1 VSQDVRSAWTA
12 PGKLPRVKHD
22 LKDWGCT
29 MKLSV
34 ISLALAVASV
44 PASAQRNERGET
56 GAVDRAC
63 TVKDCFL
70 EAEIR
75 DFEVVDRTHVIV
87 YVGAQRCAFHVEVR
101 GTLCDLTFAPELY
114 FRRANELPIERGGSI
129 AGGGTTPRSSRP
141 TDFGTFDIATRERR
155 DLRICANDLSIQVHG
170 GAFTETASS
179 GSTVTDRFGN
189 PRTDCVVS
197 GVTSVTDDQLLEF
210 YVTRGVVSPVPP
222 MGTGEIE
229 VGEQDEPASAAQPS
243 DQPEQ
248 GAAPPGRRRRSSGNS
263 E

>member
-1 VSQDVRSAWTA
+1 
-12 PGKLPRVKHD
+12 
-22 LKDWGCT
+22 

-44 PASAQRNERGET
+44 PASAQRSERNET

-63 TVKDCFL
+63 TVNDCFL

-75 DFEVVDRTHVIV
+75 DFEVIDRTHVIV

-114 FRRANELPIERGGSI
+114 FRRANELPIAGGTI
-129 AGGGTTPRSSRP
+129 AGGAAQRGSRP
-141 TDFGTFDIATRERR
+141 SNLDPFDGATRERR

-170 GAFTETASS
+170 GAFTESLASES
-179 GSTVTDRFGN
+179 RPTDRFGN
-189 PRTDCVVS
+189 TRTDCVVS
-197 GVTSVTDDQLLEF
+197 DVTSVTDDQLLEF
-210 YVTRGVVSPVPP
+210 YVTRGVVAPVPP
-222 MGTGEIE
+222 MGTGEIA
-229 VGEQDEPASAAQPS
+229 VGEQDEPAPAAE

-248 GAAPPGRRRRSSGNS
+248 SEQGSAPQGRRRRGSGDAD
-263 E
+263 